1 AILSVAASVIIAV
14 LVILN
19 CGATDVVRRES
30 TRDLLRLADERGY
43 SSLRVL
49 AIPGD
54 DRSAEFYASGR
65 VVYGSDGEVKS
76 VYDVPEVVAEARKR
90 KEKILAF
97 IDKQDLS

>member
-1 AILSVAASVIIAV
+1 L
-14 LVILN
+14 
-19 CGATDVVRRES
+19 
-30 TRDLLRLADERGY
+30 
-43 SSLRVL
+43 SLRVL

-97 IDKQDLS
+97 IDKQDLSSYLAKPGVEFIGDNGKRALVCLY